1 MDTTWLLGKKLMQAL
16 LLLEEEQKAIA
27 TPDSLKSVGI
37 TTIYTLTG
45 LTHPTWTKAAAR
57 LS

>member
-1 MDTTWLLGKKLMQAL
+1 MQAL
-16 LLLEEEQKAIA
+16 LLLEEEQEAIA

-37 TTIYTLTG
+37 TTINTLTG
-45 LTHPTWTKAAAR
+45 LTDPTWTKAATQ

>member
-37 TTIYTLTG
+37 TTIYTLMG
-45 LTHPTWTKAAAR
+45 HNDPMCTKAATQ